1 MIQKISY
8 FACVAL
14 VGLTINLSAEGGAS
28 LQNSIT
34 GNNTNIQNES
44 MRESKNAVLAL
55 NYLHASL
62 NKIKMY
68 NDKRVL
74 EDEYD
79 NIINN
84 INLTAISDK
93 EIVDII
99 TKLMDTLS
107 AFRLKEMDK
116 ERFQK
121 IYEQKLQSAL
131 SDSLLQVGANIKSG
145 VLVGQAL
152 DPTTAV
158 ILLANSTKNAYKTY
172 ANTQEDA
179 KDELDESMW
188 KLKKSDISELNK
200 IRKEFLI
207 TYWKIMKRYNIP
219 DNWRITEKQLTRFV
233 NVSKETD
240 EKKKYRQLLRMKNEL
255 AMLPTFWFE
264 LSLAAH
270 SLGEKGEELTD
281 IRQYEALNQK
291 LLRHNAQ
298 YSLMLANSTAY
309 LDPKTQ
315 QEEIRKIL
323 EKIQKVDPRNPERKL
338 FVAMQYAAIGDI
350 KKAEKILDENVDD
363 GFLPVLSKKMKLK
376 LYIKSHEKE
385 AYKSTVDELLE
396 QQKLS
401 VLENLAYLGDFPI
414 ESLVKV
420 VKKEIDNIGLII
432 KKSLYGKDH
441 LVVALP
447 KGWVLKDIEDAK
459 LFLIVDKNEIKAD
472 SVEVEDNFLVYTYKS
487 AISEDEL
494 KEKKVKHITLK
505 LIYKE
510 IPTEIVYDVKI
521 AKPGSREED
530 TKENNESNES
540 SFLKSLFAKS
550 AKAYDEYRSE
560 IKFTPS
566 KIQMGDKCFNVMNN
580 LKICKR

>member
-1 MIQKISY
+1 MIHKISY
-8 FACVAL
+8 FTYMAL
-14 VGLTINLSAEGGAS
+14 VGLTINLSAEGGVA
-28 LQNSIT
+28 LQSNMVVD
-34 GNNTNIQNES
+34 NTNIQSES

-84 INLTAISDK
+84 INLTAINDK

-116 ERFQK
+116 ERFKK

-145 VLVGQAL
+145 VLIGQVM
-152 DPTTAV
+152 DPATAV
-158 ILLANSTKNAYKTY
+158 ILIANSTKNAYKNYTS
-172 ANTQEDA
+172 TQENA
-179 KDELDESMW
+179 KDELAESMW
-188 KLKKSDISELNK
+188 KLKKNDISELNK

-233 NVSKETD
+233 NVTKETD

-264 LSLAAH
+264 LSLSAH
-270 SLGEKGEELTD
+270 SLGEKDEELSD

-309 LDPKTQ
+309 LDPK
-315 QEEIRKIL
+315 
-323 EKIQKVDPRNPERKL
+323 IQ
-338 FVAMQYAAIGDI
+338 
-350 KKAEKILDENVDD
+350 
-363 GFLPVLSKKMKLK
+363 
-376 LYIKSHEKE
+376 
-385 AYKSTVDELLE
+385 
-396 QQKLS
+396 
-401 VLENLAYLGDFPI
+401 
-414 ESLVKV
+414 
-420 VKKEIDNIGLII
+420 
-432 KKSLYGKDH
+432 
-441 LVVALP
+441 
-447 KGWVLKDIEDAK
+447 
-459 LFLIVDKNEIKAD
+459 
-472 SVEVEDNFLVYTYKS
+472 
-487 AISEDEL
+487 
-494 KEKKVKHITLK
+494 
-505 LIYKE
+505 
-510 IPTEIVYDVKI
+510 
-521 AKPGSREED
+521 
-530 TKENNESNES
+530 
-540 SFLKSLFAKS
+540 
-550 AKAYDEYRSE
+550 
-560 IKFTPS
+560 
-566 KIQMGDKCFNVMNN
+566 
-580 LKICKR
+580 

>member
-1 MIQKISY
+1 M
-8 FACVAL
+8 AL
-14 VGLTINLSAEGGAS
+14 VGLTINLSAEGGVL
-28 LQNSIT
+28 LQNSMT
-34 GNNTNIQNES
+34 NNTNMQNAS
-44 MRESKNAVLAL
+44 MKKSRNAVLAL

-84 INLTAISDK
+84 INLTAIDDK

-121 IYEQKLQSAL
+121 VYEKKLQSAL
-131 SDSLLQVGANIKSG
+131 SDTLLQAGANIKSG
-145 VLVGQAL
+145 VFTGKAI
-152 DPTTAV
+152 DPTTAA
-158 ILLANSTKNAYKTY
+158 ILIVNSTKNAYQSY
-172 ANTQEDA
+172 ANT
-179 KDELDESMW
+179 KDELDESLW

-219 DNWRITEKQLTRFV
+219 SSWRITEKQLTRFV
-233 NVSKETD
+233 NVSKEVD
-240 EKKKYRQLLRMKNEL
+240 ENKRYRQFLRMKDEL
-255 AMLPTFWFE
+255 SMLPTFWFQ
-264 LSLAAH
+264 LSLSAH
-270 SLGEKGEELTD
+270 SLGEKEEELFD
-281 IRQYEALNQK
+281 IGQYESLNQK

-309 LDPKTQ
+309 LDPKIQ
-315 QEEIRKIL
+315 QEQIQNIL
-323 EKIQKVDPRNPERKL
+323 QKIQKIDPRNPERKL
-338 FVAMQYAAIGDI
+338 FVAMQYAAIGDV
-350 KKAEKILDENVDD
+350 KKAEKLLNENIDD
-363 GFLPVLSKKMKLK
+363 NFLPLVSKKMKLK
-376 LYIKSHEKE
+376 VFIKSQQTE
-385 AYKSTVDELLE
+385 AYTSIVNELLE

-414 ESLVKV
+414 ASLVKE
-420 VKKEIDNIGLII
+420 VKKDIDDIGIII

-459 LFLIVDKNEIKAD
+459 LFLILNKDEIKAD
-472 SVEVEDNFLVYTYKS
+472 SVEIEDKFLVYTYKS
-487 AISEDEL
+487 IISEDDL
-494 KEKKVKHITLK
+494 KEKKIKQITLK

-510 IPTEIVYDVKI
+510 IPTKIVYDVKI
-521 AKPGSREED
+521 EKPTTVDED

-540 SFLKSLFAKS
+540 SFLRSLFVKS
-550 AKAYDEYRSE
+550 SKAYAEYRSE
-560 IKFTPS
+560 IKFLPS
-566 KIQMGDKCFNVMNN
+566 KIQMGDKCFDVLNN
-580 LKICKR
+580 LTKCKDVK